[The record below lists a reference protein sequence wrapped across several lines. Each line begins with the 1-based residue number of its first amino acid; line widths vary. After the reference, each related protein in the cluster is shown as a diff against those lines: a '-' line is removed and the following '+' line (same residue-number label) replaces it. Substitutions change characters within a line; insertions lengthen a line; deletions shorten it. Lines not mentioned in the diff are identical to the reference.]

1 MNSLFSLAKKDPNV
15 MLITADLGY
24 GVFEEFE
31 KKYPN
36 QYLNVGVAEHSMM
49 GVASGLALEGRII
62 FTYSIGNFPT
72 LRCLEHIRNDAC
84 YHELNIN
91 IVTSGGGFSY
101 GGLGMSHHATEDLS
115 IMRALPGINV
125 MAPGTAWEAGEAT
138 LALYQDKKVG
148 YLRIDKSK
156 LDQEEILNNDFQI
169 GKANVIREGKDITLI
184 AAGGIL
190 EEAVKA
196 SCELER
202 LGIESRV
209 ISLCSVKPID
219 VAMVRKA
226 CDETGGIITI
236 EENNLIGGMGSA
248 ISEIVLDNNFQ
259 PKVFKRIGLKDEYSS
274 IVGSQHYLR
283 SLYKIDSSS
292 IIEEV
297 KKVINYD

>member
-1 MNSLFSLAKKDPNV
+1 M
-15 MLITADLGY
+15 
-24 GVFEEFE
+24 
-31 KKYPN
+31 
-36 QYLNVGVAEHSMM
+36 Q
-49 GVASGLALEGRII
+49 
-62 FTYSIGNFPT
+62 
-72 LRCLEHIRNDAC
+72 
-84 YHELNIN
+84 
-91 IVTSGGGFSY
+91 
-101 GGLGMSHHATEDLS
+101 
-115 IMRALPGINV
+115 
-125 MAPGTAWEAGEAT
+125 
-138 LALYQDKKVG
+138 
-148 YLRIDKSK
+148 
-156 LDQEEILNNDFQI
+156 
-169 GKANVIREGKDITLI
+169 
-184 AAGGIL
+184 

>member
-1 MNSLFSLAKKDPNV
+1 VKSLFNLAKKDSKI

-24 GVFEEFE
+24 GVFEDFE
-31 KKYPN
+31 KKYPS

-125 MAPGTAWEAGEAT
+125 IAPGTSWEAGEAT
-138 LALYQDKKVG
+138 KALYKDNKVG
-148 YLRIDKSK
+148 YLRLDKSK
-156 LDQEEILNNDFQI
+156 LEQPEILNNNFKI
-169 GKANVIREGKDITLI
+169 GKANVIKEGKDITLI

-190 EEAVKA
+190 NEVVKA
-196 SCELER
+196 SNELKIN
-202 LGIESRV
+202 GIDCRV
-209 ISLCSVKPID
+209 ISLCSVKPVDIH
-219 VAMVRKA
+219 MVERA
-226 CDETGGIITI
+226 CNETGGIITI
-236 EENNLIGGMGSA
+236 EENNLSGGMGSA
-248 ISEIVLDNNFQ
+248 VYEVCADNNFR
-259 PKVFKRIGLKDEYSS
+259 PRVFKRIGLKDEYSS
-274 IVGSQHYLR
+274 IVGSQTYLR
-283 SLYKIDSSS
+283 SLYGIDSIS
-292 IIEEV
+292 IF
-297 KKVINYD
+297 KKIKRALIK

>member
-84 YHELNIN
+84 YHELNIH